1 VPAVYQRLLP
11 PATVTFGVDPKS
23 RQQRNRRATARA
35 IYHVFHGFIPGG
47 RKQPLMNWKRL
58 PRLVSNVIPVAAIL
72 SWVAI
77 GLSSLTQT
85 GLAQSG
91 RIYTSDDYSRAA
103 NLLNAGTISLV
114 DHAVERATFI
124 GDDRFWYLDSEHGL
138 PTLMVADAARRTKSA
153 AYDQIRMAAAL
164 HAAGLDETD
173 AKRIRPQEFD
183 LLDEGR
189 SARIT
194 ISGIRYR
201 CALGAAYRCSV
212 ELAGPP
218 GTPKPSLN
226 DASLADFSPDGKRA
240 VFLRDWNLWVR
251 EIATGAEKQITTDG
265 VKDYGYATDNA
276 GWIHSEHAIVVW
288 SPDSK
293 MLATFQQDQRK
304 TGEMYTVSSR
314 IGHPHLETWKYPLI
328 GDKDVTMIERVIID
342 VDSAKTTRLKMPP
355 DQHRSTLCD
364 NLVCQ
369 AGWEDVQ
376 WAADGK
382 TLAFVSTSR
391 DHKKETVRI
400 ANVVTGAVRDVFT
413 ESVPTFFDS
422 GYDHVNWRY
431 LSQRNEILWFSQ
443 RENWGNLYLYDAD
456 TGKLKHAVTQG
467 NWNVDEVL
475 HVNQETGDMILTGT
489 GREPSEDPYYRRVYG
504 ANLDGKHLK
513 LLTAEDADHAAT
525 VSGDGKFIID
535 IYSTPQKPQVMLLR
549 DGSGQM
555 IEELA
560 HGDITRL
567 QAAGW
572 VAPETFRVKGHD
584 GKTDV
589 YGLLFRPANLD
600 PSLKYPII
608 DYIYPGP
615 QEGSF
620 GTHGF
625 EASRM
630 DSNALAQL
638 GFAVVQIEGMGNP
651 RRSKAF
657 QDEYLN
663 DIGINAIPDQISGI
677 RELAQRY
684 PWIDLDRVG
693 MWGHSGGGNAT
704 VATMLRYPD
713 FVKVGIAE
721 SGNHEN
727 RNYEDDWDEKW
738 VGLLQTKADGTTN
751 YDSQANARYAANL
764 KGKLMLAHGML
775 DDNVPVSTTLLLID
789 ALEKANKDF
798 ALVVFPQAH
807 HGYGDVSAYMMR
819 RRWDYFITELMQAT
833 PPHEFAMPALLPHH

>member
-1 VPAVYQRLLP
+1 M
-11 PATVTFGVDPKS
+11 S
-23 RQQRNRRATARA
+23 
-35 IYHVFHGFIPGG
+35 
-47 RKQPLMNWKRL
+47 
-58 PRLVSNVIPVAAIL
+58 RLVSNVIPIFAWMAISL
-72 SWVAI
+72 SLQA
-77 GLSSLTQT
+77 QT
-85 GLAQSG
+85 G

-103 NLLNAGTISLV
+103 NQLNAGTFALV
-114 DHAVERATFI
+114 DHAIRHATFI
-124 GDDRFWYLDSEHGL
+124 SNDRFWYLDTDHGL
-138 PTLMVADAARRTKSA
+138 PTLMVADAAKRTKSA
-153 AYDQIRMAAAL
+153 AYDPLRMAAAL
-164 HAAGLDETD
+164 HAAGLEETD
-173 AKRIRPQEFD
+173 AKRIRPEEFD
-183 LLDEGR
+183 LLDDDR

-212 ELAGPP
+212 ELAGPA
-218 GTPKPSLN
+218 GTPKPSLK

-251 EIATGAEKQITTDG
+251 EIATGAEKQLTTDG

-276 GWIHSEHAIVVW
+276 GWIHSDHAIVVW

-314 IGHPHLETWKYPLI
+314 IGHPHLETWKYPLV

-342 VDSAKTTRLKMPP
+342 VDAAKVTRLKMPP

-364 NLVCQ
+364 NLVCD

-391 DHKKETVRI
+391 DHKMENVRK
-400 ANVVTGAVRDVFT
+400 ADAATGAVRDVFT
-413 ESVPTFFDS
+413 ETVPTFFES
-422 GYDHVNWRY
+422 GYGHVNWRY
-431 LSQRNEILWFSQ
+431 LSKRNEILWFSQ
-443 RENWGNLYLYDAD
+443 RENWGNLYLYDAG

-467 NWNVDEVL
+467 DWNVDEVL
-475 HVNQETGDMILTGT
+475 HVDQETGEMILTGT
-489 GREPSEDPYYRRVYG
+489 GREPSEDPYYRRIYS
-504 ANLDGKHLK
+504 ANLDGNHLK
-513 LLTAEDADHAAT
+513 LLTAEDADHVAT
-525 VSGDGKFIID
+525 VSGDGKFIVD
-535 IYSTPQKPQVMLLR
+535 IYSTPRKPQVMLLR
-549 DGSGQM
+549 DGSGEL

-572 VAPETFRVKGHD
+572 IAPETFHVKGHD

-589 YGLLFRPANLD
+589 YGLLFRPANLN
-600 PSLKYPII
+600 PALKYPII
-608 DYIYPGP
+608 DFIYPGP
-615 QEGSF
+615 QGGSF

-625 EASRM
+625 QASRA

-651 RRSKAF
+651 KRSKAF
-657 QDEYLN
+657 HDEYLK

-684 PWIDLDRVG
+684 SWIDLDRVG

-713 FVKVGIAE
+713 FVKAGIAE

-738 VGLLQTKADGTTN
+738 VGLLETKADGTTN

-775 DDNVPVSTTLLLID
+775 DDNVPVSTTMLLID

-798 ALVVFPQAH
+798 ALVIFPEAH
-807 HGYGDVSAYMMR
+807 HGYGTASAYMMR

-833 PPHEFAMPALLPHH
+833 PPHEFAMPALLPAP